1 MRGTI
6 AWRTCWNYFDP
17 KSCCN
22 PPGCILTHKFVKK
35 PLRCD
40 FCTLELLSTFA
51 LRRTNHT
58 FVFRERGDFHHTY
71 VRMSVLVLQPSL
83 FDIFL
88 QFFSLY
94 LPKMV
99 ADLSSFLNFFEFWL
113 FPGNQS
119 YCVLLIVMSLFH
131 TRPVSLPGPVWRD
144 GTLLYY
150 LPKNFSQIYIALRR
164 MGVKNW
170 MVHYRYY
177 SLVSEPLQAN
187 GTLLNRILRFDA
199 THTPVQPSRFIEPS
213 ISCST
218 FNDQTSQFDWT
229 TFTTALTVIS
239 TNKRAFIRVSTFGA
253 SLYTT
258 ASDWSWWWSSPQV
271 SEGKTLCSIRDLR
284 IGTYQETV

>member
-1 MRGTI
+1 MI
-6 AWRTCWNYFDP
+6 
-17 KSCCN
+17 
-22 PPGCILTHKFVKK
+22 FV
-35 PLRCD
+35 PLN
-40 FCTLELLSTFA
+40 FFQLLLSGELIILLSLGKGEIFII
-51 LRRTNHT
+51 RT
-58 FVFRERGDFHHTY
+58 
-71 VRMSVLVLQPSL
+71 SVCPFSFYSLVCS
-83 FDIFL
+83 IFFSN
-88 QFFSLY
+88 FFSLY
-94 LPKMV
+94 LPKIV

-150 LPKNFSQIYIALRR
+150 LPKNFSQIYIVLRR

-177 SLVSEPLQAN
+177 SLASEPLQAN

-271 SEGKTLCSIRDLR
+271 SEGRLSA
-284 IGTYQETV
+284 V